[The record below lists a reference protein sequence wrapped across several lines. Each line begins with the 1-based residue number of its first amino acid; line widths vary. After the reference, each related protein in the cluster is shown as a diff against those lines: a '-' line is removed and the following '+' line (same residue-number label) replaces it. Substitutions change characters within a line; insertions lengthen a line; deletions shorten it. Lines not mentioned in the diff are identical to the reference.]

1 MKYIALGV
9 SLMFILF
16 AIGGMLEIIVKK
28 PQGAERKNIYIAIV
42 VFILS
47 ALWYGSAYFIP

>member
-28 PQGAERKNIYIAIV
+28 IMAILIIIKPFLLLP
-42 VFILS
+42 VFKISL
-47 ALWYGSAYFIP
+47 